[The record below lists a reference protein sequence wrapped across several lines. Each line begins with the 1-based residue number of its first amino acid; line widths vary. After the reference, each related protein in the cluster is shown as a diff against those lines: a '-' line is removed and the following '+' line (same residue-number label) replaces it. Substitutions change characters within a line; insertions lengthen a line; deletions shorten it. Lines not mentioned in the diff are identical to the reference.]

1 MWQSFIKSKCIE
13 SVNLDLLP
21 IGYLNKQLS
30 NEAHV
35 QRGFPKLDV
44 SSRQCYKLKHEGMFS
59 FITSLCLRHLTSN

>member
-30 NEAHV
+30 NEAYV
-35 QRGFPKLDV
+35 
-44 SSRQCYKLKHEGMFS
+44 
-59 FITSLCLRHLTSN
+59 